1 MIITKMNTVQEIN
14 NTLNQ
19 TMSLL
24 DLNYQI
30 NKLSTKA
37 IIEWVRKFGSDL
49 SNDIMKGIRNMHQ
62 EGKEAPSDPEMMFNM
77 FQEIIQDALEE
88 RIELLKLDIPKK
100 KPGRVSKKKKTSIKD
115 VIAVED
121 SDDEAPKK
129 RGRKAIV
136 VTANTT
142 SDDMNAMGLKTTARK
157 SKTLKKKTP
166 AFKVFR
172 RIEKMVEKPKGS
184 GKFKKAVPWR
194 NPTYKLKEGEKWLDS
209 WSISDKAPK
218 KGSVTF
224 DHKPT
229 DEELSSFQAT
239 VAVEKKPAA
248 VEKKPAVVEKKPAA
262 VEKKPE
268 VVEKKPALKK
278 QPTLIENPEEVK
290 NADNIKATVKEL
302 VNELEEDN
310 YEEEEEEELNTPSDS
325 EEFTV
330 SNFTPAG
337 EYLPFT
343 AMDNEDNLI
352 YYTDT
357 SIKQYGLIIDSKT
370 GEHKGWIANED
381 ADEMV
386 DNKPTYEHEEEDNEE
401 DWESMCDG
409 GVNIGF

>member
-1 MIITKMNTVQEIN
+1 MIITKMNTIQENN

-37 IIEWVRKFGSDL
+37 IIEWVRTFGSDL
-49 SNDIMKGIRNMHQ
+49 SDDIMKGIRNMHQ

-88 RIELLKLDIPKK
+88 RIELLKLDIPTKK
-100 KPGRVSKKKKTSIKD
+100 RGRVSKKKKTSIKD

-142 SDDMNAMGLKTTARK
+142 SDDMNAMGLKTTATK

-229 DEELSSFQAT
+229 DEELASFQAAEAKDKILRQT
-239 VAVEKKPAA
+239 VEKKPAA
-248 VEKKPAVVEKKPAA
+248 
-262 VEKKPE
+262 
-268 VVEKKPALKK
+268 VEKKPALKK